1 MFTLTI
7 IMKKLLI
14 KKTDTFGKKI
24 TNMASGILKFFLPK
38 DRVFYTLFES
48 ASANLETL
56 SKKLVQLVN
65 EADFNKRAQLV
76 KEMEDLEHQNDLL
89 THNIFLELG
98 KNFITPFDREDIHSL
113 ASALDD
119 IADYMYAAAKKIN
132 FYKIDPTV
140 DSGIQKTADAIQQ
153 AVLAVNSA
161 VVELRNLK
169 NTQKIVEC
177 VIKIN
182 SIENTADEIFDL
194 SIEKLFDS
202 DVDAKELI
210 KKREIYQTME
220 TVTDKCEDA
229 GNVIESIVVKYA

>member
-1 MFTLTI
+1 
-7 IMKKLLI
+7 
-14 KKTDTFGKKI
+14 
-24 TNMASGILKFFLPK
+24 MASGILKFFLPK
-38 DRVFYTLFES
+38 DKVFYTLFEN

-56 SKKLVQLVN
+56 AKDLVLVVN
-65 EADFNKRAQLV
+65 EVDFNKRATII
-76 KEMEDLEHQNDLL
+76 KEMEDLEHLNDQL
-89 THNIFLELG
+89 THEIFIELG

-119 IADYMYAAAKKIN
+119 IADTIYASAKKIN
-132 FYKIDPTV
+132 FYKIDPTA
-140 DSGIQKTADAIQQ
+140 DSGIQKSADAILI
-153 AVLAVNSA
+153 AVLAVNQA

-177 VIKIN
+177 IIKIN
-182 SIENTADEIFDL
+182 SAENSADDLFDL

-210 KKREIYQTME
+210 KKRELYMVLE